1 MASPCVY
8 TYIGQA
14 MPPLSTRTPCGWLI
28 SAARFQRQLGQLQG
42 LCREPVSCCF
52 MRGTEW
58 VVNLKIVGLS
68 PLCSDCCLS
77 EIAKHGQGSVYH
89 ISRFPPVIDTN
100 SRCPGFLLRMADM
113 AQYHFLYTRLSQT
126 LCVFKPWLTFFFKT
140 CWSHWRLYTLWCH
153 LAQGVFIRVE
163 CCLWNCHRWYK
174 SNFAFL

>member
-1 MASPCVY
+1 MKQQHEAWYSWNTKYGQTVCICVC
-8 TYIGQA
+8 IGQA
-14 MPPLSTRTPCGWLI
+14 MLPLSTRTPSGCLI

-42 LCREPVSCCF
+42 LCSEPVSCCF

-68 PLCSDCCLS
+68 PLCSDCFLS

-126 LCVFKPWLTFFFKT
+126 LCILSHDRHFLTW
-140 CWSHWRLYTLWCH
+140 WSHWSLYTCQSLTLMHC
-153 LAQGVFIRVE
+153 I
-163 CCLWNCHRWYK
+163 
-174 SNFAFL
+174 